1 VPALLSAE
9 ITASLGRDPAQIYR
23 ELVREFGDPMYD
35 AAQADAISGQ
45 KEILAQFTP
54 QQVGDI
60 LKIYGQRFSGPGHLR
75 RTVSRAQVIIDAA
88 LAAPR
93 NQ

>member
-1 VPALLSAE
+1 V
-9 ITASLGRDPAQIYR
+9 
-23 ELVREFGDPMYD
+23 YD
-35 AAQADAISGQ
+35 DAQADAISEQ